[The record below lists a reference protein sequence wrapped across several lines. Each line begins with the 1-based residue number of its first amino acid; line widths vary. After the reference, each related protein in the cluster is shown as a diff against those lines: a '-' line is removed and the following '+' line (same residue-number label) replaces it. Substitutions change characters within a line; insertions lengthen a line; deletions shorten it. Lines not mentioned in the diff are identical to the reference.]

1 MQMRQENKS
10 WLACSSLVRCLS
22 CFRLNHAAG
31 LFLFFFYSL
40 GALSVFPCLA
50 AEDNLFKYGGENA
63 ALAAQVRVQNGIS
76 PSTSIPAMPDGPLA
90 PSTVYAG
97 SPSLAPGGVT
107 VRSGEENIVTNL
119 DDYDSEPISVI
130 ADPLE
135 PWNRFW
141 FSFNDIFYIHVAKP
155 VYQGWT
161 YITPQFFRNGLS
173 NLFYNVL
180 FPTRF
185 INSILQF
192 RLLEAGVEFS
202 RFMMNIMGS
211 AGLANLAKNKK
222 TIVPVDPSGEDFGQT
237 LGRWGFGP
245 GFYIIWPFIGP
256 SSLRDSVGRVG
267 DYFTD
272 PIAYLDPWLLAT
284 GTEGVFRLNELG
296 GVLPTYEDLTNISID
311 PYIAMREAYASMRAG
326 QIQR

>member
-1 MQMRQENKS
+1 MRQENKGRLS
-10 WLACSSLVRCLS
+10 RSLPVRRLPCMRLS
-22 CFRLNHAAG
+22 LAAG
-31 LFLFFFYSL
+31 LFFCYCISV
-40 GALSVFPCLA
+40 LSAFPCLA
-50 AEDNLFKYGGENA
+50 AEGDIFKYGGENT
-63 ALAAQVRVQNGIS
+63 ALAAQMRTQGGVS
-76 PSTSIPAMPDGPLA
+76 PSTSIPAMPEGPLA
-90 PSTVYAG
+90 PSTVYTG

-107 VRSGEENIVTNL
+107 VRGGEENIATNL
-119 DDYDSEPISVI
+119 DDYDSAPISVI
-130 ADPLE
+130 PDPLE

-141 FSFNDIFYIHVAKP
+141 FSFNDIFYIHIAKP
-155 VYQGWT
+155 VYKGWT

-173 NLFYNVL
+173 NLFYNIL

-202 RFMMNIMGS
+202 RFIMNIMGS
-211 AGLANLAKNKK
+211 AGLANLAQNKK

-272 PIAYLDPWLLAT
+272 PISYIDPWLLAA

-296 GVLPTYEDLTNISID
+296 DVLPTYEDLTNISID